1 MSICYYF
8 HPDGYTTAGRQ
19 VMGRHVAGES
29 FLKAAL
35 RYGSESNLWIQIEEK
50 QHINVFNSIARSC
63 GRQEAIQSVSRST
76 LGNLRKPGCVFLPG
90 PGIEEWARHR
100 SKFGDSSWSLC
111 GITHTTAS
119 IGAMDAIAKII
130 TAPVHPWDALICTS
144 RAVQNNVSRIL
155 EAEAS
160 YLKRRLGATKILL
173 PQLPIIPLGV
183 HTDEFIKSK
192 SFSLEARH
200 HLDIKP
206 DDVVVLFVGRLSF
219 HGKAHPLAMY
229 QALERAAT
237 TTNQKVVLIECGWYA
252 NSNIQKSFEAAKAAT
267 CPSIRCISLD
277 GSNPQQLELSWASAD
292 IFCSLSDNIQ
302 ETFGI
307 TPIEAMAA
315 GLPVIVSDWDGYR
328 DTVRDG
334 IDGFR
339 IPTSMPPPGFGE
351 ELASRHAL
359 DIDTYDMYCA
369 HTSSLISVDLA
380 CTTQAFIRLISSS
393 DLRQRMGAQG
403 RQRVLELY
411 DWKAIIPIYEN
422 LWSDLKARR
431 NTETEHTPQHHSWPS
446 RLDPFYGFAS
456 YPTKKVQMSSLL
468 RLSDSSSNDAILHF
482 RQLIKL
488 DMVNYI
494 LGRMASQ
501 QHLESVLMR
510 LNSCSVTAEN
520 LIHKICNNTNDKN
533 KLFLSIAWM
542 IKLGLIE
549 IEQ

>member
-35 RYGSESNLWIQIEEK
+35 RYGSESNLWIQIEKK
-50 QHINVFNSIARSC
+50 QHINVFKSIARSC

-90 PGIEEWARHR
+90 PEIGEWARHR

-119 IGAMDAIAKII
+119 TGAMDAIAKII

-237 TTNQKVVLIECGWYA
+237 TTNQKVV
-252 NSNIQKSFEAAKAAT
+252 
-267 CPSIRCISLD
+267 
-277 GSNPQQLELSWASAD
+277 
-292 IFCSLSDNIQ
+292 
-302 ETFGI
+302 
-307 TPIEAMAA
+307 
-315 GLPVIVSDWDGYR
+315 
-328 DTVRDG
+328 
-334 IDGFR
+334 
-339 IPTSMPPPGFGE
+339 
-351 ELASRHAL
+351 
-359 DIDTYDMYCA
+359 
-369 HTSSLISVDLA
+369 
-380 CTTQAFIRLISSS
+380 
-393 DLRQRMGAQG
+393 
-403 RQRVLELY
+403 
-411 DWKAIIPIYEN
+411 
-422 LWSDLKARR
+422 
-431 NTETEHTPQHHSWPS
+431 
-446 RLDPFYGFAS
+446 
-456 YPTKKVQMSSLL
+456 
-468 RLSDSSSNDAILHF
+468 
-482 RQLIKL
+482 
-488 DMVNYI
+488 
-494 LGRMASQ
+494 
-501 QHLESVLMR
+501 
-510 LNSCSVTAEN
+510 
-520 LIHKICNNTNDKN
+520 
-533 KLFLSIAWM
+533 
-542 IKLGLIE
+542 
-549 IEQ
+549 